1 MHCDTGLQASERGSK
16 VAVLDTI
23 HGGAII
29 ARRMVKSGLL
39 AEAFEVYHH
48 TPDLAG
54 FDLVVAPVHLA
65 PDNPA
70 LALAVKAKK
79 RIITHHQAVGELLRG
94 RVDPAMQVFEV
105 TGTHSKT
112 STALLL
118 AMMLS
123 WQKKAL
129 SHTTRGLEIWQD
141 GKSRL
146 LEKGLS
152 ITPGNVIRAREEAQ
166 ARGVEALIC
175 EISLGGTGL
184 ADYGIVTSLSGD
196 YPIAKATKWA
206 STAKLQMLALAK
218 SGAKIL
224 ANIDAR
230 LSPDVSF
237 ARGGRVYARPDSLIF
252 AKEEVHLDLGADL
265 DFIGYETAI
274 AGAAAAAELAGVPR
288 SMVARALTGFD
299 GFSGRLKIKRLPNQI
314 FFDSSNSGLK
324 VRDVARA
331 LDRASG
337 SDLFVVVGEDKETV
351 CEGMNILALSDL
363 LRQRKSEMA
372 KLIIVGERLVP
383 LAEELGAA
391 TAKNLQ
397 QGLEMAQK
405 DLPKR
410 LLSCVK
416 CFR

>member
-29 ARRMVKSGLL
+29 ARRMVESGLQ

-196 YPIAKATKWA
+196 YSIANATKWA

-224 ANIDAR
+224 ANSDAW

-252 AKEEVHLDLGADL
+252 AKEEVHLDLGQDL
-265 DFIGYETAI
+265 DFMGYETAI
-274 AGAAAAAELAGVPR
+274 AGAAAAAKLAGVPR
-288 SMVARALTGFD
+288 SMVAQALTGFD
-299 GFSGRLKIKRLPNQI
+299 GFSGRMKIKRRPNQI